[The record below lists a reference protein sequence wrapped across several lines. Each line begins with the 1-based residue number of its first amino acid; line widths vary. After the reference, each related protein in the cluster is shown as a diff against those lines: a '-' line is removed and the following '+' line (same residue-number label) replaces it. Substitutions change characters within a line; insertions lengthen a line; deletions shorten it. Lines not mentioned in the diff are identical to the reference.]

1 MFGHVGQIRFQKRT
15 TVETQTLA
23 NIKIYYIMKNIIFF
37 TLVTILFLGCEKNN
51 SESTDS
57 ILKKYYAASLIP
69 AAVIGSIDKN
79 GKTTWFRFGTAI
91 WNDSTTKVTEDH
103 IFRIYS
109 MTKAITSVAA
119 LQLVEKG
126 LIELDDPLNKLM
138 PEMVSIPILN
148 DEGNLIESNQI
159 ITLRQLLT
167 HTSGFGNIYFSSKLY
182 NFKPENWDYQDQP
195 RLFQP
200 GTAFAYGTGLNWAG
214 KVIEK
219 LSGRDLE
226 TYFRENITG
235 PLKMNDTWFNVPE
248 DLSQKIVTLG
258 GRDSLGIINAWARIP
273 QKPETVYLG
282 ASGLFSSPSDYLKF
296 LSCILNYGAYNG
308 GRLLK
313 KETVQLM
320 LKDNLPNEI
329 KIPSIERFDN
339 GGIIGYSGAQFDQMK
354 NDSWGIGWYIE
365 RDSNDIRP
373 INSAYWSGAANS
385 YFTLDAENK
394 IAIVYFS
401 NYFPAN
407 DKEGYDFYEL
417 YEKEVYK
424 EINVE

>member
-1 MFGHVGQIRFQKRT
+1 
-15 TVETQTLA
+15 
-23 NIKIYYIMKNIIFF
+23 MKNIIFF
-37 TLVTILFLGCEKNN
+37 VLATLLVLGCQQNKTK
-51 SESTDS
+51 SSDSTLKTYFESS
-57 ILKKYYAASLIP
+57 SIP
-69 AAVIGSIDKN
+69 AAIMGTIDAD
-79 GKTTWFRFGTAI
+79 GKTTWHHFGPSI
-91 WNDSTTKVTEDH
+91 WEDSTTVVSENN

-167 HTSGFGNIYFSSKLY
+167 NTSGFGSIYFSSKLN

-219 LSGRDLE
+219 LSGQDLE

-235 PLKMNDTWFNVPE
+235 PLKMNSTYFNVPK
-248 DLSQKIVTLG
+248 DLFEKIVTLG
-258 GRDSLGIINAWARIP
+258 GRDSLGIIDAWVRIP
-273 QKPETVYLG
+273 QKPETVYMG
-282 ASGLFSSPSDYLKF
+282 ASGLFGSPSDYLKF
-296 LSCILNYGAYNG
+296 LNCMLNYGEYEG
-308 GRLLK
+308 GQLLK

-329 KIPSIERFDN
+329 KIPSIEQFDN
-339 GGIIGYSGAQFDQMK
+339 GGIIGYSGALFDQMK

-365 RDSNDIRP
+365 RDSNAIRP

-385 YFTLDAENK
+385 YYTLDAKNK

-407 DKEGYDFYEL
+407 DKEAYDFYKL

-424 EINVE
+424 KINMK

>member
-1 MFGHVGQIRFQKRT
+1 
-15 TVETQTLA
+15 
-23 NIKIYYIMKNIIFF
+23 MKNIIFF
-37 TLVTILFLGCEKNN
+37 TLVTIFFLGCKKNN

-57 ILKKYYAASLIP
+57 ILKKYNDASSIP
-69 AAVIGSIDKN
+69 AAVIGSIDSN
-79 GKTTWFRFGTAI
+79 GKTTWHHFGPSN
-91 WNDSTTKVTEDH
+91 WEDSTTVVSENN

-109 MTKAITSVAA
+109 MTKAITSVAV

-126 LIELDDPLNKLM
+126 LIELDDPLNELM

-148 DEGNLIESNQI
+148 DDGNLTASNEV

-167 HTSGFGNIYFSSKLY
+167 NTSGFGNIYFSSKLY
-182 NFKPENWDYQDQP
+182 NFKPENWNYQDQP

-214 KVIEK
+214 KIIEK
-219 LSGRDLE
+219 LSGQDLE

-235 PLKMNDTWFNVPE
+235 PLKMNSTWFNVPK
-248 DLSQKIVTLG
+248 DLSEKIVTLG

-273 QKPETVYLG
+273 QKPETVYKG
-282 ASGLFSSPSDYLKF
+282 ASGLFGSPGDYLKF
-296 LSCILNYGAYNG
+296 LKCMLNYGKYEG
-308 GRLLK
+308 GQLLK
-313 KETVQLM
+313 EETVQLM

-329 KIPSIERFDN
+329 KIPTIERFDN
-339 GGIIGYSGAQFDQMK
+339 GGIIGYSGALFDQMK

-365 RDSNDIRP
+365 KDSNAIRP
-373 INSAYWSGAANS
+373 VNSVYWSGAANS
-385 YFTLDAENK
+385 YYTLDPVNK

-407 DKEGYDFYEL
+407 DKEAYDFYKL

-424 EINVE
+424 EINVK

>member
-1 MFGHVGQIRFQKRT
+1 
-15 TVETQTLA
+15 
-23 NIKIYYIMKNIIFF
+23 MKNIIFF
-37 TLVTILFLGCEKNN
+37 TLATLLFLGCEKHNT
-51 SESTDS
+51 ESSDS
-57 ILKKYYAASLIP
+57 ILKKYYDSSSIP
-69 AAVIGSIDKN
+69 AAVIGSIDSN
-79 GKTTWFRFGTAI
+79 AKTTWFRFGTAI
-91 WNDSTTKVTEDH
+91 WNDSTTKATEDH

-167 HTSGFGNIYFSSKLY
+167 NTSGFGNIYFSSKLY

-200 GTAFAYGTGLNWAG
+200 GTAFAYGTGLDWAG

-219 LSGRDLE
+219 LSGQDLE
-226 TYFRENITG
+226 IYFRENITG
-235 PLKMNDTWFNVPE
+235 PLKMNSTWFNVPD
-248 DLSQKIVTLG
+248 DLTENIVTLG

-273 QKPETVYLG
+273 EKPETVYKG
-282 ASGLFSSPSDYLKF
+282 ASGLFGSPSDYLKF
-296 LSCILNYGAYNG
+296 LTCILNYGKYEG
-308 GRLLK
+308 GQLLK
-313 KETVQLM
+313 KETILLM

-329 KIPSIERFDN
+329 TIPPIEQFDN
-339 GGIIGYSGAQFDQMK
+339 GGIIGYSGEVFDQMK
-354 NDSWGIGWYIE
+354 NDRWGFGWYIE
-365 RDSNDIRP
+365 RDENDIRP
-373 INSAYWSGAANS
+373 VNSVYWAGAANS
-385 YFTLDAENK
+385 YYTLDVKNK

-401 NYFPAN
+401 NYFPFN
-407 DKEGYDFYEL
+407 DKEAYDFYKL

-424 EINVE
+424 EIKVK